1 MIFKGSTPVS
11 VDRGIL
17 IFIAGSLIGATSLD
31 RILVRKIGKV
41 GAKPSSLFDLIS
53 GIVVSTQLYQEE
65 EQAYL
70 EKSSKDEDH
79 LPGTYL

>member
-17 IFIAGSLIGATSLD
+17 IFIAGSVIGATSLD

-41 GAKPSSLFDLIS
+41 GAKPSSLFDLRC
-53 GIVVSTQLYQEE
+53 G
-65 EQAYL
+65 
-70 EKSSKDEDH
+70 
-79 LPGTYL
+79 